1 VGCVGQPVINTPSHI
16 VSLKM
21 SEVKDM
27 KLAAAGRLKVE
38 WAQAHMPVLM
48 GIRRE
53 FEKKKPLKGVTV
65 GFALHVTKET
75 AVLVEALVAGGAD
88 VAITGCN
95 PLSTQDDVAAALA
108 KEGVDV
114 YAWRGETNEEYYANI
129 NKVLDHKPDIT
140 IDDGAD
146 LIFTVHKSRTELLD
160 TIRGGCE
167 ETTTGIIRLR
177 AMEADGALKYPV
189 MATNDADTKH
199 MFDNH
204 YGTGQSTIDGI
215 LRATSI
221 LFAGK
226 VVVVAGYGW
235 CGRGVAARARGMGSH
250 VVVAEVDPTL
260 ALRAA
265 MDGYMVMPMEDAACM
280 GDVFISVTGNRD
292 VITKKSFEK
301 MKSGAVVCNS
311 GHFNVE
317 VNIPALE
324 GMSKGK
330 KTIRDNVEKYE
341 LKDGRHIYLLAEGRL
356 VNLAAAEG
364 HPSEVMDMSFANQ
377 AMACRFIQ
385 ENELEPGVHQIPKE
399 IDEMVARMKLDTM
412 GIRIDELTD
421 RQRKYLSS
429 WDEGT

>member
-1 VGCVGQPVINTPSHI
+1 
-16 VSLKM
+16 M

-27 KLAAAGRLKVE
+27 GLAGSGKNKIG
-38 WAQAHMPVLM
+38 WAENHMPVLM
-48 GIRRE
+48 KIKE
-53 FEKKKPLKGVTV
+53 DYEKEKPLKGVRV

-75 AVLVEALVAGGAD
+75 AVLVRTLVAAGAE

-108 KEGVDV
+108 DEGVDT

-129 NKVLDHKPDIT
+129 NKVLDHKPQIT

-146 LIFTVHKSRTELLD
+146 LIFLIHKERPELLSG
-160 TIRGGCE
+160 ILGGCE
-167 ETTTGIIRLR
+167 ETTTGIIRLK

-215 LRATSI
+215 LRATSV

-226 VVVVAGYGW
+226 AVVVGGYGQ
-235 CGRGVAARARGMGSH
+235 CGSGIAERARGMGAN
-250 VVVAEVDPTL
+250 VVVTEVNPTL
-260 ALRAA
+260 ALKAV
-265 MDGYMVMPMEDAACM
+265 MDGFRVMPMAEAAAVGDIFISAT
-280 GDVFISVTGNRD
+280 GDVE
-292 VITKKSFEK
+292 VICGEHFAK
-301 MKSGAVVCNS
+301 MKSGAIVANS

-317 VNIPALE
+317 LNIPELE
-324 GMSKGK
+324 ELAKDK
-330 KTIRDNVEKYE
+330 KLIRDNVERYT

-377 AMACRFIQ
+377 ALAVKYI
-385 ENELEPGVHQIPKE
+385 NDSSLKPGVHKIPKE
-399 IDEMVARMKLDTM
+399 IDERVAKLKLETM
-412 GIRIDELTD
+412 GIEIDELTS
-421 RQRKYLSS
+421 RQKKYLTS
-429 WDEGT
+429 WEEGT

>member
-1 VGCVGQPVINTPSHI
+1 
-16 VSLKM
+16 M
-21 SEVKDM
+21 SEVKDL
-27 KLAAAGRLKVE
+27 KLAEQGKLKIQ
-38 WAQAHMPVLM
+38 WAEDHMPVLM
-48 GIRRE
+48 KIRE
-53 FEKKKPLKGVTV
+53 DFSKAKPFKGVTV

-75 AVLVEALVAGGAD
+75 AVLVRTLIAGGAK

-114 YAWRGETNEEYYANI
+114 YAWRGETTEEYYANI
-129 NKVLDHKPDIT
+129 NKVLDHKPQIT

-146 LIFTVHKSRTELLD
+146 LIFMIHKERPQL
-160 TIRGGCE
+160 IKNIKGGCE

-177 AMEADGALKYPV
+177 AMEADKALKYPV

-199 MFDNH
+199 MFDNY

-235 CGRGVAARARGMGSH
+235 CGRGIATRAKGMGSQ
-250 VVVAEVDPTL
+250 VIVTEVDPTL

-265 MDGYMVMPMEDAACM
+265 MDGFMVMPMDDAACM
-280 GDVFISVTGNRD
+280 GDVFITATGD
-292 VITKKSFEK
+292 VEILSKRHFER
-301 MKSGAVVCNS
+301 MKSGAVLANS

-317 VNIPALE
+317 INIPELE
-324 GMSKGK
+324 KMSKSK
-330 KTIRDNVEKYE
+330 KTIRDNVVKYE
-341 LKDGRHIYLLAEGRL
+341 LKDGRHLYLLAEGRL

-377 AMACRFIQ
+377 ALACKYI
-385 ENELEPGVHQIPKE
+385 NDNKLPAGVHEIPKE
-399 IDEMVARMKLDTM
+399 IDKMVARLKLETL
-412 GIRIDELTD
+412 GIKIDSLSD
-421 RQRKYLSS
+421 RQKKYLAS
-429 WDEGT
+429 WEEGT

>member
-1 VGCVGQPVINTPSHI
+1 
-16 VSLKM
+16 M
-21 SEVKDM
+21 SDVKDM
-27 KLAAAGRLKVE
+27 SLADAGRKDIE
-38 WAQAHMPVLM
+38 WAQDHMPVLM
-48 GIRRE
+48 QIRDQFTKE
-53 FEKKKPLKGVTV
+53 KPLKGAKV

-75 AVLVEALVAGGAD
+75 AVLVETLVAGGAK

-108 KEGVDV
+108 AAGVDV
-114 YAWRGETNEEYYANI
+114 YAWRGETTEEYYTNI
-129 NKVLDHKPDIT
+129 NKVLDHGPDVT

-146 LIFTVHKSRTELLD
+146 LISMVHTKRTDLLKG
-160 TIRGGCE
+160 IKGGCE

-235 CGRGVAARARGMGSH
+235 CGRGVAARAKGMGSQ
-250 VVVAEVDPTL
+250 VIVSEVDPIL

-265 MDGYMVMPMEDAACM
+265 MDGYTVMPMDDAACM
-280 GDVFISVTGNRD
+280 GDIFVTVTGDRD
-292 VITKKSFEK
+292 IIVGRHFQR

-311 GHFNVE
+311 GHFNIE
-317 VNIPALE
+317 IDIPALE
-324 GMSKGK
+324 KMSKGK
-330 KTIRDNVEKYE
+330 KTIRDNVEKY
-341 LKDGRHIYLLAEGRL
+341 LLPDGRHIYMLAEGRL

-377 AMACRFIQ
+377 ALACKHIW
-385 ENELEPGVHQIPKE
+385 ENDLPPGVHSIPRQ
-399 IDEMVARMKLDTM
+399 IDEMVASMKLETM
-412 GIRIDELTD
+412 GVKIDTLTD
-421 RQRKYLSS
+421 KQKKYLTS
-429 WDEGT
+429 WEEGT

>member
-1 VGCVGQPVINTPSHI
+1 
-16 VSLKM
+16 M
-21 SEVKDM
+21 SGVKDM
-27 KLAAAGRLKVE
+27 KLAGSGRMKIE
-38 WAQAHMPVLM
+38 WAEAHMPVLM
-48 GIRRE
+48 RIREGFRRD
-53 FEKKKPLKGVTV
+53 KPLKGVSV

-75 AVLVEALVAGGAD
+75 AVLVETLIAGGAK

-108 KEGVDV
+108 KNKVDV
-114 YAWRGETNEEYYANI
+114 YAWRGETNEEYYENI
-129 NKVLDHKPDIT
+129 NRVLDHKPNIT

-146 LIFTVHKSRTELLD
+146 LIFTVHKERTELLKD
-160 TIRGGCE
+160 IRGGCE

-177 AMEADGALKYPV
+177 AMENDGALKYPV

-226 VVVVAGYGW
+226 VVVVGGYGW
-235 CGRGVAARARGMGSH
+235 CGRGVAARAKGMGSQ
-250 VVVAEVDPTL
+250 VIVTEVDPIL

-265 MDGYMVMPMEDAACM
+265 MDGYMVMPMDDAACM
-280 GDVFISVTGNRD
+280 GDIFITVTGDRD
-292 VITKKSFEK
+292 IIGKRHFEK

-311 GHFNVE
+311 GHFNIE
-317 VNIPALE
+317 IDIPELE
-324 GMSKGK
+324 KMSKGK
-330 KTIRDNVEKYE
+330 KTIRDNVERYD

-377 AMACRFIQ
+377 SMACRYIQ
-385 ENELEPGVHQIPKE
+385 DNDLEAGVHMIPRE
-399 IDEMVARMKLDTM
+399 VDEMVARMKLETM
-412 GIRIDELTD
+412 GVRIDELTPE
-421 RQRKYLSS
+421 QRKYLES
-429 WDEGT
+429 WEEGT

>member
-1 VGCVGQPVINTPSHI
+1 
-16 VSLKM
+16 M
-21 SEVKDM
+21 SAVKDM
-27 KLAAAGRLKVE
+27 KLAEAGRLNIE
-38 WAQAHMPVLM
+38 WAEAHMPVLM
-48 GIRRE
+48 SIREE
-53 FEKKKPLKGVTV
+53 FKKKKPLKGVTV

-75 AVLVEALVAGGAD
+75 AVLVETLIEGGAK

-108 KEGVDV
+108 KAGVDV
-114 YAWRGETNEEYYANI
+114 YAWRGETTEEYYTNI
-129 NKVLDHKPDIT
+129 GKVLDHKPNIT

-146 LIFTVHKSRTELLD
+146 LISMIHTKRPELLKH
-160 TIRGGCE
+160 IKGGCE

-215 LRATSI
+215 LRATSM

-226 VVVVAGYGW
+226 TVVVAGYGW
-235 CGRGVAARARGMGSH
+235 CGRGVAMRAKGMGSQ
-250 VVVAEVDPTL
+250 VIVTEVDPIL

-265 MDGYMVMPMEDAACM
+265 MDGYMVMRMDDAACM
-280 GDVFISVTGNRD
+280 GDLFVTVTGDRD
-292 VITKKSFEK
+292 IITKKHFEK

-311 GHFNVE
+311 GHFNIE
-317 VNIPALE
+317 IDIPALE
-324 GMSKGK
+324 SMSNGK
-330 KTIRDNVEKYE
+330 KTIRPNVEKYQ

-377 AMACRFIQ
+377 AMACRYIQ
-385 ENELEPGVHQIPKE
+385 EHDLKPGVHKIPKE
-399 IDEMVARMKLDTM
+399 VDEMVAKMKLATM
-412 GIRIDELTD
+412 SIRIDELTAK
-421 RQRKYLSS
+421 QRKYLTS

>member
-1 VGCVGQPVINTPSHI
+1 
-16 VSLKM
+16 M
-21 SEVKDM
+21 SEVKDL
-27 KLAAAGRLKVE
+27 KLAEQGKLKIQ
-38 WAQAHMPVLM
+38 WAEDHMPVLM
-48 GIRRE
+48 KIRE
-53 FEKKKPLKGVTV
+53 DFSKVKPFKGVTV

-75 AVLVEALVAGGAD
+75 AVLVRTLIAGGAK

-114 YAWRGETNEEYYANI
+114 YAWRGETTEEYYANI
-129 NKVLDHKPDIT
+129 NKVLDHKPQIT

-146 LIFTVHKSRTELLD
+146 LIFMIHKERPQL
-160 TIRGGCE
+160 IKNIKGGCE

-177 AMEADGALKYPV
+177 AMEADKALKYPV

-199 MFDNH
+199 MFDNY

-235 CGRGVAARARGMGSH
+235 CGRGIATRAKGMGSQ
-250 VVVAEVDPTL
+250 VIVTEVDPTL

-265 MDGYMVMPMEDAACM
+265 MDGFMVMPMDDAACM
-280 GDVFISVTGNRD
+280 GDVFITATGD
-292 VITKKSFEK
+292 VEILSKRHFER
-301 MKSGAVVCNS
+301 MKSGAVLANS

-317 VNIPALE
+317 INIPELE
-324 GMSKGK
+324 KMSKSK
-330 KTIRDNVEKYE
+330 KTIRDNVVKYE
-341 LKDGRHIYLLAEGRL
+341 LKDGRHLYLLAEGRL

-377 AMACRFIQ
+377 ALACKYI
-385 ENELEPGVHQIPKE
+385 NDNKLPAGVHEIPKE
-399 IDEMVARMKLDTM
+399 IDKMVARLKLETL
-412 GIRIDELTD
+412 GIKIDSLSD
-421 RQRKYLSS
+421 RQKKYLAS
-429 WDEGT
+429 WEEGT

>member
-1 VGCVGQPVINTPSHI
+1 MSH
-16 VSLKM
+16 
-21 SEVKDM
+21 VKDM
-27 KLAAAGRLKVE
+27 KLADAGRLKIE

-48 GIRRE
+48 SIRDD
-53 FEKKKPLKGVTV
+53 FAQKKPLKGVKV

-75 AVLVEALVAGGAD
+75 AVLVETLIAGGAK

-108 KEGVDV
+108 KAGVDV
-114 YAWRGETNEEYYANI
+114 YAWRGETKEEYYANI
-129 NKVLDHKPDIT
+129 EKVLDHEPNIT

-146 LIFTVHKSRTELLD
+146 LIFTIHKSRTGLLKG
-160 TIRGGCE
+160 IKGGCE

-177 AMEADGALKYPV
+177 AMEKDGVLKYPV

-215 LRATSI
+215 LRATSM

-235 CGRGVAARARGMGSH
+235 CGRGVATRARGMGSH
-250 VVVAEVDPTL
+250 VIVTEVDPIL

-265 MDGYMVMPMEDAACM
+265 MDGYTVMTMDDAACM
-280 GDVFISVTGNRD
+280 GDLFITVTGDRD
-292 VITKKSFEK
+292 IILKRHFER
-301 MKSGAVVCNS
+301 MKSGAIVCNS
-311 GHFNVE
+311 GHFNIE
-317 VNIPALE
+317 IDIPALE
-324 GMSKGK
+324 SLSKSK

-341 LKDGRHIYLLAEGRL
+341 LKDGRHLYLLAEGRL

-377 AMACRFIQ
+377 AMACKYIN
-385 ENELEPGVHQIPKE
+385 ENSLKPGVHEIPKE
-399 IDEMVARMKLDTM
+399 VDQMVARMKLKTM
-412 GIRIDELTD
+412 GIRIDELTPK
-421 RQRKYLSS
+421 QKKYLVS

>member
-1 VGCVGQPVINTPSHI
+1 
-16 VSLKM
+16 M

-27 KLAAAGRLKVE
+27 KLAPHGRLNVE
-38 WAQAHMPVLM
+38 WAEAHMPVLM
-48 GIRRE
+48 EIRDG
-53 FEKKKPLKGVTV
+53 FGKTKPLKGVTV

-75 AVLVEALVAGGAD
+75 AVLVETLVAGGAK

-114 YAWRGETNEEYYANI
+114 YAWRGETTEEYYDNI
-129 NKVLDHKPDIT
+129 NRVLDHRPNIT
-140 IDDGAD
+140 VDDGAD
-146 LIFTVHKSRTELLD
+146 LISMIHTKRPELLKH
-160 TIRGGCE
+160 IKGGCE

-235 CGRGVAARARGMGSH
+235 CGRGVAMRAKGMGSQ
-250 VVVAEVDPTL
+250 VIVAEVDPIL

-265 MDGYMVMPMEDAACM
+265 MDGYMVMSMDDAACM
-280 GDVFISVTGNRD
+280 GDIFITVTGNRD
-292 VITKKSFEK
+292 IILKKHFQR
-301 MKSGAVVCNS
+301 MKSGAIVCNS

-317 VNIPALE
+317 IDIPALE
-324 GMSKGK
+324 SLSKGK
-330 KTIRDNVEKYE
+330 KTIRNNVERYE
-341 LKDGRHIYLLAEGRL
+341 LKDGRHIYLLGEGRL

-377 AMACRFIQ
+377 AMACKYIN
-385 ENELEPGVHQIPKE
+385 ENDLPPGVHKIPRE
-399 IDEMVARMKLDTM
+399 VDEMVARMKLKTM
-412 GIRIDELTD
+412 GIRIDELTPK
-421 RQRKYLSS
+421 QRKYLTS